1 MHIILYLVGGF
12 MVVLGLGSLIV
23 RDPVTGLVFIGI
35 LVLAVVVAAA
45 LVRAEDRAPQEETPE
60 QEEN

>member
-23 RDPVTGLVFIGI
+23 RDPITGLVFIGI
-35 LVLAVVVAAA
+35 LIIAVVVAAA
-45 LVRAEDRAPQEETPE
+45 LVRADDRIPQGDGLDS
-60 QEEN
+60 EEN